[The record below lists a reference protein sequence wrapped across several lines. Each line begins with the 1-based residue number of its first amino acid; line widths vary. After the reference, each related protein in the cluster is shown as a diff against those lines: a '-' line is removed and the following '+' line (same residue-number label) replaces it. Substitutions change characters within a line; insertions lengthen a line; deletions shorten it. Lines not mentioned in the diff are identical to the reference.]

1 MARLGE
7 ENGGMRRER
16 ARDELEKK
24 KKKKKKEK
32 GKEMNKI
39 FKVV

>member
-16 ARDELEKK
+16 AQDELEKK
-24 KKKKKKEK
+24 KKK

>member
-16 ARDELEKK
+16 ARDELKK
-24 KKKKKKEK
+24 KKK
-32 GKEMNKI
+32 KEMNKI

>member
-16 ARDELEKK
+16 ARDELKK
-24 KKKKKKEK
+24 KK
-32 GKEMNKI
+32 KEMNKI

>member
-24 KKKKKKEK
+24 KE